1 MAKLSKAPVF
11 YTVAQVLH
19 SPILKLDALI
29 PELQDQLRREG
40 FPGYSASIQTGFE
53 VKVDA
58 MNADEPKVSQKESVA
73 HIFSSRDSTHSIVLR
88 EQSISYQT
96 VEFDSMIVFERAFK
110 KAIEVTSRIL
120 EPDSYT
126 RIGMR
131 LLDAVEHP
139 DDDLTAYIRPEFL
152 GLVGT
157 LGDDWNADYTFTET
171 LLTKEE
177 RRIKARVLSRSTQL
191 CYPADLIH
199 NAPPIPERFRGI
211 DGVHAMI
218 DSDAIF
224 GGQSGF
230 AREFNSSEILTHL
243 KALKSD
249 LSEVFKSIVTP
260 KALEDWK

>member
-11 YTVAQVLH
+11 YTVVQVLH

-29 PELQDQLRREG
+29 PELQDQLRKEG

-53 VKVDA
+53 VK
-58 MNADEPKVSQKESVA
+58 ADPTGTTEPKISQKQTIA
-73 HIFSSRDSTHSIVLR
+73 HVFASRDSTHSIVLR
-88 EQSISYQT
+88 EQSLSYQT
-96 VEFDSMIVFERAFK
+96 VEFDSMSVFERALA

-131 LLDAVEHP
+131 LLDAVAHP
-139 DDDLTAYIRPEFL
+139 SDDLTRYIRPEFL

-157 LGDDWNADYTFTET
+157 LGDEWDADYTFNET
-171 LLTKEE
+171 LLIKEE

-191 CYPADLIH
+191 SYPADLIH
-199 NAPPIPERFRGI
+199 IAPPIPERFRGI
-211 DGVHAMI
+211 EGVHAMI

-224 GGQSGF
+224 GGQNGF
-230 AREFNSSEILTHL
+230 AREFDGAEILTHL

-249 LSEVFKSIVTP
+249 LSEVFRSIVTP
-260 KALEDWK
+260 EALEDWK